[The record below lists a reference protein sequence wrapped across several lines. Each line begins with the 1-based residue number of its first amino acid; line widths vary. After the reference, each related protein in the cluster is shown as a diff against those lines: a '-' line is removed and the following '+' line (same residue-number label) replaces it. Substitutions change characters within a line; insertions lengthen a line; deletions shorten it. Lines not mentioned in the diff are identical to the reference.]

1 MMKVYIVSG
10 GCTGD
15 EHIIAVCKTPE
26 LADHRVTTENQKCP
40 GLNAT
45 YAEWTGEER

>member
-1 MMKVYIVSG
+1 MKVYIVTG
-10 GCTGD
+10 GGRD
-15 EHIIAVCKTPE
+15 DHHIIAVCKTPE

-45 YAEWTGEER
+45 YEEWTVEER

>member
-26 LADHRVTTENQKCP
+26 LANDRVMKETQSCP
-40 GLNAT
+40 GLGAT
-45 YAEWTGEER
+45 YEEWTVEER